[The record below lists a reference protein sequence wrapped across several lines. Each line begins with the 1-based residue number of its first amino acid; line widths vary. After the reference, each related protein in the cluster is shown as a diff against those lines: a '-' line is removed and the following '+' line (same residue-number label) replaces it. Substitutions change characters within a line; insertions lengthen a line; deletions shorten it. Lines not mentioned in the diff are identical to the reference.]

1 MKTIQ
6 QEEMQIQIKRVPAFE
21 TLTSEHIENAEHESA
36 SIMRVTPKM
45 AQEILD
51 KRNTT
56 PSDLPEHQA
65 TNRPLRDKNNKK
77 VDLLIKD
84 MQQGNWFP
92 TTVIFSNDGLLRDGQ
107 HRFSA
112 IAQSKA
118 TVNLLVHV
126 GADPDIMGKLDRGK
140 PRSIKEVLGLNLF
153 QKPEWKLKASYW
165 ARAEKIISRGMS
177 YLSVRKKTK
186 SNIANFFYTDEEL
199 FSYANKKRDAVKWA
213 AGLSG
218 SKKPKGFGRV
228 AFRIALAEMYHK
240 SPEKALLLLHALVSE
255 TKKSCPSNAIVDI
268 MGESSKESGLD
279 HREFFIDQI
288 QRLFYCMDRFLK
300 GKGITKKIGYK
311 IKL

>member
-1 MKTIQ
+1 MKTI
-6 QEEMQIQIKRVPAFE
+6 ENKTQIEIKRVPAFE
-21 TLTSEHIENAEHESA
+21 TLTSEHINGARRDHA
-36 SIMRVTPKM
+36 SIMSVTPEM
-45 AQEILD
+45 AQEVLNT
-51 KRNTT
+51 RNTT

-65 TNRPLRDKNNKK
+65 SNRPLRDKKNKK

-84 MQQGNWFP
+84 MKQENWFP
-92 TTVIFSNDGLLRDGQ
+92 TTVIFSRDGKLRDGQ

-165 ARAEKIISRGMS
+165 AKAEKIVSRGMS
-177 YLSVRKKTK
+177 YLSVKKKTK
-186 SNIANFFYTDEEL
+186 SDICNFFATDSEV
-199 FSYANKKRDAVKWA
+199 FDYANKKRDAVKWA
-213 AGLSG
+213 ASLSG

-228 AFRIALAEMYHK
+228 SFRVALAEMYHK
-240 SPEKALLLLHALVSE
+240 NPEKALLLLHALVSK
-255 TKKSCPSNAIVDI
+255 TKKSCPSNAIVDV
-268 MGESSKESGLD
+268 MGECSKESDLD

-288 QRLFYCMDRFLK
+288 QRLFYCMDRFMK
-300 GKGITKKIGYK
+300 GQGINTNIERKVN
-311 IKL
+311 L